1 MKFIVKKDDLYS
13 GIKIVERATSVKALQ
28 PVLMNVFIETIGKG
42 TVRLVATDLDYTI
55 IAEVDAQVE
64 EEGKITVPS
73 KILNDIVSKLNDNLI
88 TIETVE
94 GQSIVNIT
102 CQKSKFDVNGISA
115 NEFPQDFILADVNE
129 ADAIEIDLKPF
140 VKSVKQAGFAA
151 ASIDTSNILSGIVC
165 NISENLLEIASTDG
179 NRLARYRESITN
191 KDKKSKLLIIPSKI
205 LNEVIK
211 MSSFIDEDTVK
222 IYSRDS
228 KIIIKTNKTTTIA
241 RLLDGQ
247 YPKYNMLIPETNP
260 KIAKVNVSQLI
271 SALERASVMVN
282 DKTNIVCLTLA
293 DNNMKLEANTPNSG
307 KFEDDIDIDYTDEE
321 LTIAFNYKYV
331 LEVLKNIDSDNVKIE
346 MNTALSATVFRP
358 DSEEDFISIIM
369 PVQITGNF

>member
-228 KIIIKTNKTTTIA
+228 KIIIKVKKKSSYHYIKDIRNILNSK
-241 RLLDGQ
+241 
-247 YPKYNMLIPETNP
+247 K
-260 KIAKVNVSQLI
+260 KVNFLELFTDITKEGLIVTFLSILEMSKNDEIIISQ
-271 SALERASVMVN
+271 
-282 DKTNIVCLTLA
+282 
-293 DNNMKLEANTPNSG
+293 
-307 KFEDDIDIDYTDEE
+307 EDSFSPIM
-321 LTIAFNYKYV
+321 
-331 LEVLKNIDSDNVKIE
+331 IE
-346 MNTALSATVFRP
+346 KRV
-358 DSEEDFISIIM
+358 
-369 PVQITGNF
+369 

>member
-28 PVLMNVFIETIGKG
+28 PVLMNIFIETIGKS
-42 TVRLVATDLDYTI
+42 TVRLVATDLDCTI

-88 TIETVE
+88 TIETTE

-115 NEFPQDFILADVNE
+115 NEFPQDFILSDVNE
-129 ADAIEIDLKPF
+129 EDEIEIDLKTF

-151 ASIDTSNILSGIVC
+151 ASVDTSNILSGIVC

-179 NRLARYRESITN
+179 NRLARYRDTIEN
-191 KDKKSKLLIIPSKI
+191 KNKKSKLLIIPSKI

-211 MSSFIDEDTVK
+211 MSSFIDEDTIK
-222 IYSRDS
+222 IYSRES
-228 KIIIKTNKTTTIA
+228 KIIIKTNKTTTVS

-247 YPKYNMLIPETNP
+247 YPKYNMLIPENNP

-282 DKTNIVCLTLA
+282 EKTNIVCLTLA

-307 KFEDDIDIDYTDEE
+307 KFEDDIDIDYTDEK

-346 MNTALSATVFRP
+346 MNTPLSATVFRP
-358 DSEEDFISIIM
+358 DSDEDFICIIM
-369 PVQITGNF
+369 PVQINNNF